1 MTGNNEVYIQ
11 CEIIDLNSA
20 IYLLTISLVFSKHL
34 GMIVGSFKKAWD
46 NLDNNVSK
54 KSLGLVFRELFVKY
68 ENPEILIKHLNNL
81 TVNEVAALMHILQG
95 NNMRTFSGLPIQLSK
110 KESFIL
116 INELPHNLNFTD
128 DILERTIIASKLL
141 NIKSPDHHIICELLY
156 RSKTFKHNLKVFRND
171 IPFWKNVLNFLNK
184 INWSNHHLSITDF
197 IDYFEY
203 KKYNENV
210 NYSIKNKTINSISKA
225 IFDWHGNTYYHR
237 KDDLAKLK
245 WARKSEKD
253 IFIKKDGALYKFT
266 ELINGEQ
273 LLFETKKLK
282 HCVFSYVENC
292 FAGYISIWG
301 LKKEVDSIFIPYITI
316 EVKENSIIQI
326 AGKHDRT
333 INDFENELIEEWR
346 IQMDFKIQIEYCQ

>member
-197 IDYFEY
+197 IDYCNY
-203 KKYNENV
+203 LVKKPF
-210 NYSIKNKTINSISKA
+210 SRAS
-225 IFDWHGNTYYHR
+225 
-237 KDDLAKLK
+237 
-245 WARKSEKD
+245 
-253 IFIKKDGALYKFT
+253 FITAEIPF
-266 ELINGEQ
+266 
-273 LLFETKKLK
+273 LLMSFIAEAETRRVTHL
-282 HCVFSYVENC
+282 SSS
-292 FAGYISIWG
+292 GI
-301 LKKEVDSIFIPYITI
+301 
-316 EVKENSIIQI
+316 
-326 AGKHDRT
+326 
-333 INDFENELIEEWR
+333 
-346 IQMDFKIQIEYCQ
+346 